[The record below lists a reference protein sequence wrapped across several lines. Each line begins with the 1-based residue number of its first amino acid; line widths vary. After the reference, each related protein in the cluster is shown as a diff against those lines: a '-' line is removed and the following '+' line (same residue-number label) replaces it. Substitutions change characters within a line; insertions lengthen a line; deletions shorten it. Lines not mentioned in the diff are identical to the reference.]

1 MAAKKLAYCRTDEHP
16 DGAGLLSLRMQD
28 ELADVAAISAFVIE
42 KFGLDRGEI
51 NARIARKLAT
61 FKRWDSEPDAP
72 ERQWITSESENA

>member
-51 NARIARKLAT
+51 NACIARKLAT